1 MRSKMKNLSLP
12 CILALLFCQIIG
24 LDAQTNEQIGEEIW
38 VLTIDGVINPVASS
52 YIRENIRSAENTD
65 VECLILQMDTPGG
78 LMSSMRDIIKEIL
91 NSEVPIAVYISPR
104 GAQSASAGV
113 FITVAAHFA
122 AMAPGTNIG
131 AAHPVNMG
139 GGGSPFGGEKPD
151 SADTKTMME
160 KVTNDAVA
168 QIRSLAH
175 QRGRN
180 EQWLEDAVRKSVSVT
195 ENEAVKLK
203 VVDYVAKNLDDYI
216 AYLDGKVAKLPSGDK
231 ILATH
236 EAKIINKPMGLHRKI
251 LDVISEP
258 NIAYLL
264 MILGFYG
271 LFFEIRSPG
280 AIFPG
285 VLGGIFLILAF
296 FAFQV
301 LPINYAGL
309 ALIIVGI
316 ILFILEIK
324 IVSYGML
331 TIGGLVSMILGSMM
345 LFNVNE
351 APRAL
356 YSVSLAVIIPVVICT
371 VLFFVV
377 ALAYVV
383 KAHKNKPTTGR
394 EGITGE
400 TGVAATEINLTGTVK
415 VHGEIWR
422 ARAIQPIPK
431 DAQIIVK
438 AVERMVLTVEEYKS
452 T

>member
-1 MRSKMKNLSLP
+1 MKNHTIL
-12 CILALLFCQIIG
+12 CILALLFSPIYG
-24 LDAQTNEQIGEEIW
+24 SDAQTNEQTNKEIW
-38 VLTIDGVINPVASS
+38 VLTIDGVINPVAAS
-52 YIRENIRSAENTD
+52 YLRENLRSAENYN

-91 NSEVPIAVYISPR
+91 NSEVPVAVYISPR

-131 AAHPVNMG
+131 AAHPVNIG

-151 SADTKTMME
+151 SADTKTMLE

-180 EQWLEDAVRKSVSVT
+180 AQWLEDAVRKSVSIT
-195 ENEAVKLK
+195 EIEAVKLK

-216 AYLDGKVAKLPSGDK
+216 EYLDGKVAKLPSGDK

-280 AIFPG
+280 AIFP
-285 VLGGIFLILAF
+285 LSLIH
-296 FAFQV
+296 
-301 LPINYAGL
+301 I
-309 ALIIVGI
+309 
-316 ILFILEIK
+316 
-324 IVSYGML
+324 
-331 TIGGLVSMILGSMM
+331 
-345 LFNVNE
+345 
-351 APRAL
+351 
-356 YSVSLAVIIPVVICT
+356 
-371 VLFFVV
+371 
-377 ALAYVV
+377 
-383 KAHKNKPTTGR
+383 
-394 EGITGE
+394 
-400 TGVAATEINLTGTVK
+400 
-415 VHGEIWR
+415 
-422 ARAIQPIPK
+422 
-431 DAQIIVK
+431 
-438 AVERMVLTVEEYKS
+438 
-452 T
+452 